1 MDERKSEEGSWE
13 TPRRVRTYVNHN
25 KNNNNKNIKN
35 NAYVNKDRRVGLWL
49 TGSQRNGLGDLVV
62 YKTRPDHNMLIPQL
76 SVINNI
82 QVQCRFSL
90 FFVDRCPAPRK

>member
-35 NAYVNKDRRVGLWL
+35 NAYVNKDRRAGLWL
-49 TGSQRNGLGDLVV
+49 TGSQRNGLGDTIREET
-62 YKTRPDHNMLIPQL
+62 KSCARPDQITT
-76 SVINNI
+76 
-82 QVQCRFSL
+82 C
-90 FFVDRCPAPRK
+90 